1 MTEPA
6 VDTKLIKERL
16 AALKG
21 GRFKAWL
28 EMCAHCAYCANS
40 CFFVT
45 AHNRDPK
52 YTPAYKFINTLG
64 KLYKKQ
70 GEVTRAELEE
80 MASIAYGDCTACRR
94 CSLYCPFGIDIAVM
108 IATVRAILHSQGM
121 SPAPLLDAVKNYW
134 EFGNQMAVTQED
146 FVDTCEWMEEE
157 TEEECRGLK
166 IPINKKGA
174 DMMYTINAREAKFYP
189 QDIAEAAMI
198 FHVAGENWTVPDM
211 GWDDTNLG
219 MFAGDIKCA
228 AHCVKLVYDAAERLE
243 AKTIGV
249 TE

>member
-1 MTEPA
+1 
-6 VDTKLIKERL
+6 
-16 AALKG
+16 
-21 GRFKAWL
+21 
-28 EMCAHCAYCANS
+28 
-40 CFFVT
+40 
-45 AHNRDPK
+45 
-52 YTPAYKFINTLG
+52 
-64 KLYKKQ
+64 
-70 GEVTRAELEE
+70 
-80 MASIAYGDCTACRR
+80 
-94 CSLYCPFGIDIAVM
+94 M
-108 IATVRAILHSQGM
+108 IATVRAILHSQGF

-174 DMMYTINAREAKFYP
+174 EDL
-189 QDIAEAAMI
+189 AEAAI
-198 FHVAGENWTVPDM
+198 LFHVAGENWTVPDM

-219 MFAGDIKCA
+219 MFAGDMKCA

-243 AKTIGV
+243 AKKIGV